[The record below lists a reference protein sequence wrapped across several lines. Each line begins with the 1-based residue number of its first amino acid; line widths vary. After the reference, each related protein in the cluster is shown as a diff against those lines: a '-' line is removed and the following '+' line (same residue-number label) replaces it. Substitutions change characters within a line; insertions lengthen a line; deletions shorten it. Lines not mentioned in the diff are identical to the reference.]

1 MPRATTAHAK
11 YHAGRAVARGPRHRR
26 ALRAATTE
34 LEQLREQNRLLRAAA
49 AFFGE
54 LSERLN
60 EQLRRERALRR
71 AEQKAVASGESKLTI
86 QRHS

>member
-1 MPRATTAHAK
+1 MPRVTIAHTK
-11 YHAGRAVARGPRHRR
+11 YYAGRAVTRGRRPRR
-26 ALRAATTE
+26 ALRAAATE

-71 AEQKAVASGESKLTI
+71 AEQKAAAANSIAAAHRRS
-86 QRHS
+86 

>member
-1 MPRATTAHAK
+1 
-11 YHAGRAVARGPRHRR
+11 
-26 ALRAATTE
+26 

-60 EQLRRERALRR
+60 EQLRRERTLRR
-71 AEQKAVASGESKLTI
+71 AEQKAVAPGGAPSPLTASPD
-86 QRHS
+86 RRRA